1 MNKKMVGS
9 GMAAILLLLLGA
21 WWMGW
26 LTKQEDPLI
35 TKMREIAAAPPEQ
48 RDDPAIR
55 EQFRERMQGMSDE
68 QRAAMFEQ
76 MAPIFV
82 PLMMTRF
89 TAEYDK
95 FMAMSPEERNRE
107 LDKRIDEMQAR
118 GGPGGP
124 GGGGGQGGGPGRGNM
139 DPKKMAEF
147 QKKMLGWT
155 TPEQRSKMQNGMQM
169 FANRMKERGL
179 TPPPMQGGGFF

>member
-1 MNKKMVGS
+1 MNKKIVG
-9 GMAAILLLLLGA
+9 GGVTAILLLLLGA

-26 LTKQEDPLI
+26 LTEQEDPLI
-35 TKMREIAAAPPEQ
+35 TQMREIAAAPPEQ
-48 RDDPAIR
+48 RDDPAVR
-55 EQFRERMQGMSDE
+55 EQFRERIQGMNDE

-76 MAPIFV
+76 MAPIFI

-118 GGPGGP
+118 GGPGG
-124 GGGGGQGGGPGRGNM
+124 GGGGGPGGGPGRANM

-169 FANRMKERGL
+169 FTDRMKQRGMD
-179 TPPPMQGGGFF
+179 PPPMPGGGFF

>member
-1 MNKKMVGS
+1 MNKKLVG
-9 GMAAILLLLLGA
+9 GVTAILLLLLGA

-26 LTKQEDPLI
+26 LTEQEDPLI
-35 TKMREIAAAPPEQ
+35 TQMREIAAAPPEQ
-48 RDDPAIR
+48 RDDPAVR
-55 EQFRERMQGMSDE
+55 DQFRERMEGMNEE

-76 MAPIFV
+76 MAPILM

-95 FMAMSPEERNRE
+95 FMAMSPEDRNRE

-118 GGPGGP
+118 GGPGGGGAP
-124 GGGGGQGGGPGRGNM
+124 GGRGGGPPNM
-139 DPKKMAEF
+139 DPQKAAEF

-169 FANRMKERGL
+169 FAERMKQRGME
-179 TPPPMQGGGFF
+179 PPPMRGGGFF